1 MLLGSSETTFS
12 ENVEKEKRFP
22 DNVFH
27 DVMLQVHV
35 HTFSPS
41 TLFTNPFLIL
51 FKSESALFTYCNISF
66 FFQGIRQIQIGT
78 KLQEVGSRHQYE
90 GWTYLH
96 YAMAGANMS
105 YLCEM
110 CSKLFGDIEEDEL
123 VPGQFDSPP
132 TKKLRVEAEKEET
145 KVGEASG
152 LINPSGSTT
161 KVYTDQLPISCDL
174 GVPPDYL
181 PHWES
186 VKKEGA
192 KGGQKSISVYT
203 CLFCDHR
210 SQNQTSTI
218 THTCHHLNIVLGCR
232 LCPFTS
238 ESTGPLE
245 NHIKEAHGGKFLE
258 EQLTDVE
265 STELVTKS

>member
-1 MLLGSSETTFS
+1 MFNQNLHHSI
-12 ENVEKEKRFP
+12 
-22 DNVFH
+22 
-27 DVMLQVHV
+27 
-35 HTFSPS
+35 
-41 TLFTNPFLIL
+41 TLIFLSL
-51 FKSESALFTYCNISF
+51 
-66 FFQGIRQIQIGT
+66 FQGIRQIRIGT
-78 KLQEVGSRHQYE
+78 KLQEVGSQHQYE

-105 YLCEM
+105 YLWEM
-110 CSKLFGDIEEDEL
+110 CSKLFGEIEEDEL

-132 TKKLRVEAEKEET
+132 AKKLHVEAEKEET

-161 KVYTDQLPISCDL
+161 KVYTDQLPIPHDL
-174 GVPPDYL
+174 GVPSDYL

-192 KGGQKSISVYT
+192 KGGQKSISFYV
-203 CLFCDHR
+203 CLFCNHR
-210 SQNQTSTI
+210 SQNRTSTI
-218 THTCHHLNIVLGCR
+218 THTRHHLNVVLGCH

-265 STELVTKS
+265 SAELVTKL